1 MSPLCWGMGMNN
13 REGFMRKHLS
23 TIILVGIFFIGLSVL
38 LYPTISNYWNNKVQT
53 KVVANYDQVVE
64 DMSSDETQALLG
76 EAQAYNERLRNLSF
90 PLTDYKQAG
99 EYESVLAIPDTEIM
113 GYIDIEKI
121 KVELP
126 IYHGI
131 SPAVLNVACGH
142 LPGSSLPIGGLGT
155 HAVLS
160 AHRGL
165 PSAKLFTDLDQLVEG
180 DIFTITVLKQKI
192 TYEVDQIL
200 IVEPK
205 EVQNL
210 TIEKDKDYCTLL
222 TCTPYGINTHRL
234 LVRGHRIDNIDDYPK
249 LVVPNDA
256 IRIDPLVVAPVVAVP
271 MLLILLIWMTFK
283 YRHKKSTKEENTIDK
298 IFKSEN
304 GE

>member
-1 MSPLCWGMGMNN
+1 MSLLCWGMGMNN
-13 REGFMRKHLS
+13 REGLMRKHLS
-23 TIILVGIFFIGLSVL
+23 TIIVVGIFFIGLSVL
-38 LYPTISNYWNNKVQT
+38 LYPTISNYWNSKLQT
-53 KVVANYDQVVE
+53 KVVANYDQVVD
-64 DMSSDETQALLG
+64 DMSSDDTQALIA
-76 EAQAYNERLRNLSF
+76 EAQAYNERLRGLSF

-99 EYESVLAIPDTEIM
+99 EYDSVLAIPDTEIM

-142 LPGSSLPIGGLGT
+142 LPGTSLPIGGPGT

-165 PSAKLFTDLDQLVEG
+165 PSAKLFTDLDELVVG
-180 DIFTITVLKQKI
+180 DVFSITVLKQKI

-200 IVEPK
+200 IVEPD
-205 EVQNL
+205 QL
-210 TIEKDKDYCTLL
+210 QALAIEEGKDYCTLL
-222 TCTPYGINTHRL
+222 TCTPYGINSHRM
-234 LVRGHRIDNIDDYPK
+234 LVRGHRIENLREHPN

-256 IRIDPLVVAPVVAVP
+256 IRIDPLVVAPIVAVP
-271 MLLILLIWMTFK
+271 LLLLLMLWLIIK
-283 YRHKKSTKEENTIDK
+283 GKRKQGKKEE
-298 IFKSEN
+298 
-304 GE
+304 